1 MISASDQ
8 EMSGNVRNTING
20 SRHQI
25 QNHCKQDK
33 NPVQQAFF
41 SFQRALVEWTYS
53 RNQCTQIEIPNTT
66 NGIRVTI
73 QQCTQVCSRAQNT
86 NRQEVVTEPANL
98 LQQPAAN
105 EMMLSID
112 IHIEA
117 PREVFRFTLCMPSVH
132 WTSRTMNISSC

>member
-1 MISASDQ
+1 
-8 EMSGNVRNTING
+8 MSMTGNVHNTING

-25 QNHCKQDK
+25 QNHCKRDEH
-33 NPVQQAFF
+33 PVQQAFF
-41 SFQRALVEWTYS
+41 SFRGALVERTHS
-53 RNQCTQIEIPNTT
+53 RNQRTQIEIPNPT
-66 NGIRVTI
+66 NGIWVMI

-98 LQQPAAN
+98 LQEPTAN

-117 PREVFRFTLCMPSVH
+117 PGEVSRFTLCMPSVH